1 MRMTTFLVGAAA
13 GAAAVMYMN
22 RTNKSVMMSFS
33 QMGDN
38 LNKAVDKAMMSMADK
53 SMKTYRE
60 PETNQ
65 GLDKVEQLVNCDP
78 GVKAEVDQILA
89 ENQVSAH

>member
-38 LNKAVDKAMMSMADK
+38 LNKAVDKAMMSMADR

-60 PETNQ
+60 PENNQ
-65 GLDKVEQLVNCDP
+65 SLDKVEELVNGDP
-78 GVKAEVDQILA
+78 QVRAEVDQILS

>member
-38 LNKAVDKAMMSMADK
+38 LNKAVDKAMMSMADR
-53 SMKTYRE
+53 SMKPYRE
-60 PETNQ
+60 PENSQ
-65 GLDKVEQLVNCDP
+65 SLDKVEQLVNCDP
-78 GVKAEVDQILA
+78 QVRSEVDQILA
-89 ENQVSAH
+89 ENQMSAH